1 MNRSGLHRYACN
13 IAAAACVGL
22 LCAIP
27 AQADA
32 TLKDAAGRTVE
43 VKDASRIV
51 SVGGAVTEILYALGK
66 EKNIVGIDTT
76 SLYPPRAAAEKPSVG
91 YMRQLSAEG
100 VLGLKPSI
108 IIAIEGAGPKET
120 LSVLQAAGVPMVV
133 VPESYT
139 GAGIVEKIQTIALA
153 TGAKERGECI
163 AARVRA
169 DLATLEK
176 LETGIAKR
184 KRVMFVLSFVSGKAM
199 VSGSKT
205 AADGVIRMAGAENA
219 ITAYDGY
226 KQLSDEAIIAAN
238 PDVVMTLE
246 RSGPGGPAT
255 LTSDAVFAHPAF
267 AATQAAASRAFLP
280 LDGLY
285 ALGFGPRSAQAA
297 RDLAVSFYPELKAA
311 SPQQSNAPATACTE

>member
-1 MNRSGLHRYACN
+1 MRRATICN
-13 IAAAACVGL
+13 FIRHAALVVCAIVAAALPARAQSPEKNAA
-22 LCAIP
+22 AI
-27 AQADA
+27 DS
-32 TLKDAAGRTVE
+32 
-43 VKDASRIV
+43 SRIV
-51 SVGGAVTEILYALGK
+51 SVGGAVTEILYALGQ
-66 EKNIVGIDTT
+66 EKNIVGLDTT

-100 VLGLKPSI
+100 VLGLKPSV

-120 LSVLQAAGVPMVV
+120 LSVLQAAGVPMVI
-133 VPESYT
+133 VPDSYS

-153 TGAKERGECI
+153 TGAKERGQCI

-176 LETGIAKR
+176 LETGITR
-184 KRVMFVLSFVSGKAM
+184 PKRVMFVLSFVSGKAM
-199 VSGSKT
+199 VSGGKT
-205 AADGVIRMAGAENA
+205 AADGIIRMAGAANA

-238 PDVVMTLE
+238 PDVVLTLE
-246 RSGPGGPAT
+246 RGGPGGPAS

-297 RDLAVSFYPELKAA
+297 RDLAVSLYPELKAA
-311 SPQQSNAPATACTE
+311 APQAGSASATACAE